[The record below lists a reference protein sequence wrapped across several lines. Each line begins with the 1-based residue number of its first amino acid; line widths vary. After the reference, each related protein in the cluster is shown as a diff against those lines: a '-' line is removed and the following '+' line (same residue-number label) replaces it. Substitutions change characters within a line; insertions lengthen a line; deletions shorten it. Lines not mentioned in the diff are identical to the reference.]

1 MATITRTQIGFVE
14 ELIESCR
21 DCHDIC
27 EETIF
32 YAINKGGDLA
42 QMDVLGVL
50 MDCAGSTALTKK
62 MLLRGSPYLRR
73 MAPAVI
79 EICESCATMCDTV
92 PRDNYFRTCANSARR
107 CADNLRRLA

>member
-1 MATITRTQIGFVE
+1 MATMTKAQMSYIDQT
-14 ELIESCR
+14 IESCR

-32 YAINKGGDLA
+32 YAIRMGGDLA

-50 MDCAGSTALTKK
+50 MDCAGTCALSGK
-62 MLLRGSPYLRR
+62 MMLRGSPYLRH
-73 MAPAVI
+73 MAPTVI

-92 PRDNYFRTCANSARR
+92 PGDDYFRTCASSARR
-107 CADNLRRLA
+107 CADNLKQLA

>member
-1 MATITRTQIGFVE
+1 MATMTKAQISFVE
-14 ELIESCR
+14 KMIESCR

-50 MDCAGSTALTKK
+50 MDCAGSTALSGK
-62 MLLRGSPYLRR
+62 MILRGSPYFRR
-73 MAPAVI
+73 MAPSVI
-79 EICESCATMCDTV
+79 EICESCAAMCDTV
-92 PRDNYFRTCANSARR
+92 PGDNYFRTCANSARR
-107 CADNLRRLA
+107 CADNLKQLS